1 MPSHIPLS
9 ILFHIFLILFFQ
21 ANLSKLL
28 HKKKDE
34 KIISINMIEIEKK
47 SKKKIKKVKKQNIEK
62 PDIIKKN
69 TLQKKK
75 ESKDKKE
82 VKRNIIKENN
92 IKKPSVE
99 NKKNTKLKDQKYF
112 DDMLKNLAEEKLENK
127 NNEKT
132 KKLED
137 TIEALAEKDL
147 LVKKNNELSKKCTT
161 MNYIIKSQIESNW
174 TRPPGM
180 KTYDNLV
187 IKIIIYLNDNGEV
200 RDLKIHEETKR
211 DLKMKPFLQ
220 PYLDSTIRAI
230 KKSSPFVDLE
240 KCRYNNR
247 EGIMLNYLIR

>member
-1 MPSHIPLS
+1 MPSHISLS

-34 KIISINMIEIEKK
+34 KIISISMLEIEKK
-47 SKKKIKKVKKQNIEK
+47 NKKKVENVKKQNIKK

-69 TLQKKK
+69 TLKKK
-75 ESKDKKE
+75 EESREKKE
-82 VKRNIIKENN
+82 VKKNFIKEKN
-92 IKKPSVE
+92 IKKPSLE
-99 NKKNTKLKDQKYF
+99 NKQDTKLKDQKYF

-127 NNEKT
+127 NTAKT
-132 KKLED
+132 EKLED

-147 LVKKNNELSKKCTT
+147 SEKKSIDFNKECIK
-161 MNYIIKSQIESNW
+161 MNRIIKSQIESNW

-180 KTYDNLV
+180 KTYNNLV

-211 DLKMKPFLQ
+211 DLKIKKFLQ

-240 KCRYNNR
+240 KCRYNIR
-247 EGIMLNYLIR
+247 EGILLNYLIR